1 MTKFYYDQNDES
13 KHCLKAMYDL
23 RKNKDKD
30 EKDYG
35 KDKHEKDYGKDK
47 CKNKHEKDYGKDKVV
62 FYEKDY
68 DKNKCKCSKSYYN

>member
-23 RKNKDKD
+23 RKNKD
-30 EKDYG
+30 EKDKC
-35 KDKHEKDYGKDK
+35 KDKHEKD
-47 CKNKHEKDYGKDKVV
+47 HGKDKVV

-68 DKNKCKCSKSYYN
+68 AKNKCKCSKSYYN